1 MPTAEERITR
11 WEQRQELI
19 IASMQGML
27 DTLEIIRDTI
37 AELASWLK
45 EPPSSDLPDLIKA
58 LILRADTISDQ
69 IVQIGAK
76 VDALPAALAET
87 VHDGH
92 SA

>member
-1 MPTAEERITR
+1 VPTAEERFAR

-27 DTLEIIRDTI
+27 DTLEVIRDTI

-58 LILRADTISDQ
+58 LILRADTVSDQ

-76 VDALPAALAET
+76 VDALPAVVARA

-92 SA
+92 LA

>member
-1 MPTAEERITR
+1 VPTAEERITR
-11 WEQRQELI
+11 WEQRQEVI

-27 DTLEIIRDTI
+27 DTLEVIRDTI

>member
-27 DTLEIIRDTI
+27 DTLEVIRDTI

>member
-1 MPTAEERITR
+1 VPTAEERITR

-27 DTLEIIRDTI
+27 DTLEVIRDTI
-37 AELASWLK
+37 AELAAWLK

-76 VDALPAALAET
+76 VDALPTALARA
-87 VHDGH
+87 VHDGQL
-92 SA
+92 A

>member
-11 WEQRQELI
+11 WEQRQELV
-19 IASMQGML
+19 IASMQGVL
-27 DTLEIIRDTI
+27 DTLEVIRDTI

>member
-1 MPTAEERITR
+1 VPTAEERITR

-45 EPPSSDLPDLIKA
+45 EPPSSDLSDLIKA
-58 LILRADTISDQ
+58 LIVRSDTISNQ
-69 IVQIGAK
+69 IVQIGGK
-76 VDALPAALAET
+76 LDALPAALAQT
-87 VHDGH
+87 VHNGH
-92 SA
+92 PA

>member
-27 DTLEIIRDTI
+27 DTLEVIRDTI

-45 EPPSSDLPDLIKA
+45 EPPSSDLPDLINA

-76 VDALPAALAET
+76 VDALPAALAQT

-92 SA
+92 RA

>member
-27 DTLEIIRDTI
+27 DTLEVIRDTI

-58 LILRADTISDQ
+58 LILRADTVSDQ

-76 VDALPAALAET
+76 VDALPAALARS

-92 SA
+92 LA

>member
-1 MPTAEERITR
+1 VPTAEERITR

-45 EPPSSDLPDLIKA
+45 EPPSSDLSDLIRA
-58 LILRADTISDQ
+58 LIVRSDTISDQ
-69 IVQIGAK
+69 IVQIGGK
-76 VDALPAALAET
+76 LDALPAALAQT
-87 VHDGH
+87 VHGGH
-92 SA
+92 PA

>member
-27 DTLEIIRDTI
+27 DTLEVIRDTI

-76 VDALPAALAET
+76 VDALPAALAQT

-92 SA
+92 RA

>member
-27 DTLEIIRDTI
+27 DTLEVIRDTI

-76 VDALPAALAET
+76 VDALPAALAQT

-92 SA
+92 PA

>member
-1 MPTAEERITR
+1 VPTAEERITR

-27 DTLEIIRDTI
+27 DTLEVIRDTI

-76 VDALPAALAET
+76 VDALPAALAQT
-87 VHDGH
+87 VPDGH
-92 SA
+92 RA

>member
-27 DTLEIIRDTI
+27 DTLEVIRDTI

-76 VDALPAALAET
+76 VDALPTALAET

>member
-19 IASMQGML
+19 VASMQGML
-27 DTLEIIRDTI
+27 DTLEVIRDTI

-76 VDALPAALAET
+76 VDALPTALAET

>member
-1 MPTAEERITR
+1 VPTAEERITR

-27 DTLEIIRDTI
+27 DTLEVIRDTI

-45 EPPSSDLPDLIKA
+45 EPPSSDLPDLLKA

>member
-1 MPTAEERITR
+1 VPTAEERITR

-27 DTLEIIRDTI
+27 DTLEVIRDTI

-45 EPPSSDLPDLIKA
+45 EPPSTDLPDLIKT
-58 LILRADTISDQ
+58 LILRADTVSDQ

-76 VDALPAALAET
+76 VDALPASLAQI

-92 SA
+92 PV

>member
-27 DTLEIIRDTI
+27 DTLEVIRDTI

-58 LILRADTISDQ
+58 LIQRADTISDQ

>member
-1 MPTAEERITR
+1 VPTAEERITR

-27 DTLEIIRDTI
+27 DTLEILRDTI

-45 EPPSSDLPDLIKA
+45 EPPSSDLSDLIKA
-58 LILRADTISDQ
+58 LIVRSDTISDQ
-69 IVQIGAK
+69 IVQIGWK
-76 VDALPAALAET
+76 LDALPAALAQT

-92 SA
+92 LA